1 MDENWINIDGDLI
14 SLKQTPVLLKELNL
28 MPLLL
33 RRYFEKKYIQDVTP
47 ERDAPTIPNATTAQL
62 ELLFALKKTSLLS
75 SFPVK

>member
-1 MDENWINIDGDLI
+1 MN
-14 SLKQTPVLLKELNL
+14 
-28 MPLLL
+28 
-33 RRYFEKKYIQDVTP
+33 VTP